1 MPTGQHGSWLAQ
13 LPLEACALQ
22 IAVIFQPLT
31 DKTLQDRVSEDIGP
45 RQVSD
50 VQAIGREGIGNR
62 YRVAEQALYVHL
74 GTFVFLIYV
83 ATVERCRQ
91 YNAAYCI

>member
-1 MPTGQHGSWLAQ
+1 M
-13 LPLEACALQ
+13 
-22 IAVIFQPLT
+22 
-31 DKTLQDRVSEDIGP
+31 VSEDFGP